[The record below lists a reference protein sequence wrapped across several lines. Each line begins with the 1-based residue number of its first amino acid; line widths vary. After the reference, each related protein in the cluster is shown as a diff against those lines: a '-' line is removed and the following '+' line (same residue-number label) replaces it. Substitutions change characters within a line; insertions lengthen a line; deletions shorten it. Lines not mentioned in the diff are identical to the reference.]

1 MTMSLPSTIAID
13 GPAASGKST
22 VGALLAHTLGYIY
35 FDTGVMY
42 RAVTWVALQRELPIS
57 DESAITLLS
66 EALRIEVSRPTR
78 DDGRQYTVL
87 ADGEDVTWD
96 LRQPQVDL
104 HVSPVSAYAGVRRA
118 LVVQQRRVAQQG
130 RIVMVGRDIGT
141 VVLPEAELKVY
152 LDAAVDERA
161 YRRYV
166 EVIQRRTGEL
176 PEGMP
181 EEDPEYVE
189 IREKMVRRDR
199 IDSSREVAPLRPAQ
213 DAVIIDTTEMT
224 IQQVMDRILELARDG
239 EKGECGRGV

>member
-1 MTMSLPSTIAID
+1 MSLPSTIAVD

-22 VGALLAHTLGYIY
+22 VGALLAHTLGYVY

-42 RAVTWVALQRELPIS
+42 RAVTWAALQRELPIS

-66 EALRIEVSRPTR
+66 ETLRIEVIRPTR

-87 ADGEDVTWD
+87 ADGADVTWD

-104 HVSPVSAYAGVRRA
+104 HVSPVSAYPGVRRA
-118 LVVQQRRVAQQG
+118 LVAQQRRIAQQG
-130 RIVMVGRDIGT
+130 CIVMVGRDIGT

-152 LDAAVDERA
+152 LDAVVDERA
-161 YRRYV
+161 YRRYL
-166 EVIQRRTGEL
+166 EVVQRRTGEL
-176 PEGMP
+176 PQGVP
-181 EEDPEYVE
+181 AEDPEYVE
-189 IREKMVRRDR
+189 TRETMVRRDR
-199 IDSSREVAPLRPAQ
+199 IDSSRQVAPLRPAQ

-224 IQQVMDRILELARDG
+224 IQQVLERILELVRDG